1 MVALLYNEY
10 YNGRV
15 KEHFVFALCL
25 QNIGKVIS
33 SELLHVHFY
42 VNYICSN
49 PCSLNPVG
57 QVGPN
62 SI

>member
-10 YNGRV
+10 YNGKV
-15 KEHFVFALCL
+15 KERSVFALCL

-49 PCSLNPVG
+49 PRSLNPAEL
-57 QVGPN
+57 VGPN
-62 SI
+62 SN